1 MAFLLF
7 SLPTHAVC
15 EESKF
20 SYESYSKTLADHVN
34 KEGRVNYVKLK
45 ENRAEFV
52 AFLHALESL
61 KHESYEVWSQEEKIA
76 FWINAYNALTLEAIL
91 KNYPIKSTL
100 FRSLRFPKNSIR
112 QIPGVWDTKTFVVMG
127 KDMTL
132 DTIEHQVLREEFQEP
147 RIHMALVC
155 AAKGCP
161 PLRKVPYE
169 GEVLSRQLDDQAQR
183 FLSDRKN
190 FFIDKKKGVVYLSS
204 IFKWF
209 SEDFFTSDSPEE
221 KFEGYKP
228 REKAVLNFI
237 SQYLSE
243 EDNTFLVMDSLTIK
257 YLKYDWELNEQEE
270 GN

>member
-1 MAFLLF
+1 
-7 SLPTHAVC
+7 
-15 EESKF
+15 
-20 SYESYSKTLADHVN
+20 
-34 KEGRVNYVKLK
+34 
-45 ENRAEFV
+45 
-52 AFLHALESL
+52 
-61 KHESYEVWSQEEKIA
+61 
-76 FWINAYNALTLEAIL
+76 
-91 KNYPIKSTL
+91 
-100 FRSLRFPKNSIR
+100 
-112 QIPGVWDTKTFVVMG
+112 
-127 KDMTL
+127 
-132 DTIEHQVLREEFQEP
+132 VLREEFQEP

-204 IFKWF
+204 VFKWF
-209 SEDFFTSDSPEE
+209 SEDFFTLDSPEE